1 MRRQKD
7 VFFSPSF
14 KMTFCGGKK
23 KVFDTQQQKKAEVLL
38 IGCRVR
44 ALFGDDDANDDDEEG
59 EEDEDR
65 RRRQYWRRHHH
76 NSPIIERRNGTAFS
90 RENTTGGW
98 L

>member
-7 VFFSPSF
+7 VFFSPLF

-44 ALFGDDDANDDDEEG
+44 ALFGDDVNDDEED
-59 EEDEDR
+59 DEDR
-65 RRRQYWRRHHH
+65 RHNHH
-76 NSPIIERRNGTAFS
+76 NSPIIIERRNGTAFS
-90 RENTTGGW
+90 RENTGGW